1 MGRCSERT
9 GRASDGSRGRPGRR
23 RAPRPLPRGP
33 PRLSE
38 ADAHLGGA
46 RAQPRHSANPGRA
59 GPPVPGAHPLARL
72 CVSPP
77 SRSLMV
83 SHGTSGETEAGRGE
97 VSEEALPSPGPGPRR
112 PSPAGRHSLAP
123 AAIAT
128 PSSFLFSAERACR
141 LLCRKPLGTLRVKE
155 IRALPWLARAGVRGR
170 LVNSGSFTQVRL
182 ADRSRLLKAS
192 TRSI

>member
-1 MGRCSERT
+1 MLRTYWASER
-9 GRASDGSRGRPGRR
+9 RQPGTPGEAPCTATPAA
-23 RAPRPLPRGP
+23 RAPPAVRGGRSP
-33 PRLSE
+33 
-38 ADAHLGGA
+38 GWGA
-46 RAQPRHSANPGRA
+46 RPARHSANPGRA

-83 SHGTSGETEAGRGE
+83 SHGTSGETAAGRGE

-112 PSPAGRHSLAP
+112 PSHAGRHSLAP

>member
-46 RAQPRHSANPGRA
+46 RAQPRHSAN
-59 GPPVPGAHPLARL
+59 PGAHPLARL

-192 TRSI
+192 TRSS